1 MFLSIKRHLT
11 KAFCEAYAKAANK
24 QYEEAM
30 STNHPAKDPDLT
42 VQEQKMKEL
51 FCEVYSY
58 EVASTHDLVF
68 SYTDDPTGVN
78 DPTGVSL
85 FKDGIL
91 IKLFTREELVYKY
104 ITKHW

>member
-1 MFLSIKRHLT
+1 MFLKWVN
-11 KAFCEAYAKAANK
+11 KYMAGVAAEAYANVLQKRYEAA
-24 QYEEAM
+24 M
-30 STNHPAKDPDLT
+30 HPAKDPKLT
-42 VQEQKMKEL
+42 EQEQKMKEL

-58 EVASTHDLVF
+58 EVAATHDLVF
-68 SYTDDPTGVN
+68 NYVDDPTSI

-85 FKDGIL
+85 FREGTL

>member
-1 MFLSIKRHLT
+1 MFLKWVNKYI
-11 KAFCEAYAKAANK
+11 AGMAAEAYANVLQKRYEAA
-24 QYEEAM
+24 M
-30 STNHPAKDPDLT
+30 HPAKQPELT
-42 VQEQKMKEL
+42 EQEQKMKEL

-58 EVASTHDLVF
+58 EVAATHDLVF
-68 SYTDDPTGVN
+68 NYTDDPTGVN

-85 FKDGIL
+85 FNNGIL